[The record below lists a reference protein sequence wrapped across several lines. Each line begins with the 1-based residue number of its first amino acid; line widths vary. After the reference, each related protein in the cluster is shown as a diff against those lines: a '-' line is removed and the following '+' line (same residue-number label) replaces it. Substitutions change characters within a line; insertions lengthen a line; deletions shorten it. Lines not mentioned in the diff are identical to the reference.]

1 EAGVNRHDE
10 NEVQLVHD
18 VVQPVQGRGRVQHQP
33 GLAAVLADQA
43 EGAVD
48 VLAGLGVE
56 ADDVRA
62 RLGEVGHDAV
72 HGLHHEVHVDHRAGE
87 RPDGLAHHGPDG
99 EVG

>member
-1 EAGVNRHDE
+1 GVGPSACDLGDVVHLHAAVDFEQDVAAALDDAAARLGQLGQRLGNEPLAAEAGVNRHDE

-48 VLAGLGVE
+48 V
-56 ADDVRA
+56 
-62 RLGEVGHDAV
+62 
-72 HGLHHEVHVDHRAGE
+72 
-87 RPDGLAHHGPDG
+87 
-99 EVG
+99 